1 MRAEDSCRKRKVNSV
16 SFRRSCRH
24 TPLVLRSA
32 NSARHTVGVVII
44 KDSEKTWNTLAKCTR
59 ALALVAVLAPAAALA
74 QFDQAISDASL
85 TDPWDLEKAV
95 VLSLPVTS
103 PALDEPHVRSQLHAT
118 LRKLDEGLAG
128 FESQV
133 LTFIERLVG
142 DPQYAYVAAENSAEM
157 SAQIASIEKN
167 FDSLYT
173 TFAVEQRAD
182 ARTAQASLDALRS
195 TLAQKTPFE
204 RDVSRA
210 LGSGSRQEIL
220 SLGTRWW
227 MATEHAIAVRK
238 AVAELKQRLAPSTA
252 VQ

>member
-1 MRAEDSCRKRKVNSV
+1 
-16 SFRRSCRH
+16 
-24 TPLVLRSA
+24 L
-32 NSARHTVGVVII
+32 
-44 KDSEKTWNTLAKCTR
+44 
-59 ALALVAVLAPAAALA
+59 LAPAAALA

-85 TDPWDLEKAV
+85 TDPWDLEKTV
-95 VLSLPVTS
+95 VLSLPVAS
-103 PALDEPHVRSQLHAT
+103 PALDEPQARSQLHAT

-128 FESQV
+128 FEAQV

-142 DPQYAYVAAENSAEM
+142 DPQYPYVAAENSAEM
-157 SAQIASIEKN
+157 SIQIGSIEKN
-167 FDSLYT
+167 FDSLYA
-173 TFAVEQRAD
+173 TFAVEQRSDVRA
-182 ARTAQASLDALRS
+182 AQASLDALRI

-227 MATEHAIAVRK
+227 MATEHAIALKK
-238 AVAELKQRLAPSTA
+238 AVADLKQRLEPSTP